1 MWFVAVVGSCGER
14 SESGADG
21 RKGKTH
27 HSAEIV
33 EVLFPCK
40 LELTRTQTD
49 RSIHSIDGSQVLQQ

>member
-49 RSIHSIDGSQVLQQ
+49 LPTAYRE